1 MSIFLL
7 DQESKNKILQDYDM
21 HQLSTSS
28 AKLTKMVKPNLQT
41 MNSMMGNTSKVIIK
55 VSTVSSK
62 FPKENT

>member
-7 DQESKNKILQDYDM
+7 DQESKSKILQNYDM

-28 AKLTKMVKPNLQT
+28 AKLTKMVKANLQT
-41 MNSMMGNTSKVIIK
+41 MNSTMGNMSKVIIK